1 MTNII
6 IPTDLQMPAPA
17 NKIYPAG
24 VVHLIWNS
32 NNRNSKMKEEEKRV
46 IIEYGNEDLKEILSN
61 YIMQTFAELLNK
73 K

>member
-1 MTNII
+1 MNTIVLG
-6 IPTDLQMPAPA
+6 DE
-17 NKIYPAG
+17 
-24 VVHLIWNS
+24 
-32 NNRNSKMKEEEKRV
+32 KMKEEEKRV